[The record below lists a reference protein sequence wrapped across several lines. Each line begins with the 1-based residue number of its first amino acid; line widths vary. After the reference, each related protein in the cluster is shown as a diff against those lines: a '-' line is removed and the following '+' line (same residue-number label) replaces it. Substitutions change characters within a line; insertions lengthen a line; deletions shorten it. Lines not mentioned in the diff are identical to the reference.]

1 MITTRTPRERAY
13 LIGVLLPG
21 STDELVHEQMVELA
35 DLARTAGAE
44 VVGSDV
50 QRRGQVDARHFIGMG
65 KVEELRAMKL
75 EGGYDVIMCNED
87 LSPRQQRNL
96 ELDLKTRVLD
106 RTEVILEIFAQH
118 ARTPECR
125 LQK

>member
-1 MITTRTPRERAY
+1 MITTRSPRERAY

-35 DLARTAGAE
+35 DLARTAGAD

-65 KVEELRAMKL
+65 KVEKLRATKL
-75 EGGYDVIMCNED
+75 EGRFDRTMCNKS
-87 LSPRQQRNL
+87 LTPHQQPNPQ
-96 ELDLKTRVLD
+96 LD
-106 RTEVILEIFAQH
+106 
-118 ARTPECR
+118 
-125 LQK
+125 

>member
-1 MITTRTPRERAY
+1 MITTRSPRERAY

-21 STDELVHEQMVELA
+21 STEELVHEQMTELA

-65 KVEELRAMKL
+65 KVEELHEMKL
-75 EGGYDVIMCNED
+75 EGGFGVIMCNEH
-87 LSPRQQRNL
+87 LSPRQHRNL
-96 ELDLKTRVLD
+96 ELELKTRVLD
-106 RTEVILEIFAQH
+106 RTEGILEIFGQH
-118 ARTPECR
+118 APTYARR
-125 LQK
+125 